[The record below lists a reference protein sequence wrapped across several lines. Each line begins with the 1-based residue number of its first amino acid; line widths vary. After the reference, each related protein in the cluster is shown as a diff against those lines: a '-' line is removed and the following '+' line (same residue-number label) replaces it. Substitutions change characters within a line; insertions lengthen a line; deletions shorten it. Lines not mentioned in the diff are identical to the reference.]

1 MADIYGRQQI
11 PVGGVFAS
19 DRALL
24 TVSGAGGLGVGALV
38 QNVQANYAQQMTPLY
53 ELGSNRVYKVLGR
66 PEGQL
71 SIGRIVGTG
80 EFAEALFDACSGG
93 GTVSVQA
100 ASGFC
105 NGANGSDFRRTMT
118 GVFVVNYGFDM
129 STQDL
134 MVRENM
140 QCTFTGMSR

>member
-1 MADIYGRQQI
+1 MADIYNRQQI
-11 PVGGVFAS
+11 PVGGVFSS
-19 DRALL
+19 DRAIL

-38 QNVQANYAQQMTPLY
+38 QNVQANYAQQMSPVY
-53 ELGSNRVYKVLGR
+53 ELGSNRRYTLLGR

-71 SIGRIVGTG
+71 TIGRIVGTG
-80 EFAEALFDACSGG
+80 EFAQALFDACSGG

-100 ASGFC
+100 ADGFC
-105 NGANGSDFRRTMT
+105 NGVSSGGFRRTMT

-129 STQDL
+129 STQDQ

-140 QCTFTGMSR
+140 QCTFTSMSR